1 MRDTRTRVPS
11 CTPPLKGQRSRVALG
26 RSAPLAFSLS
36 TERGRV
42 LTRFSKDVDALDA
55 ALPAMLAQTLT
66 CLAALLSALLAIIAS
81 SPLAT
86 PAVGLVAFSFARVV
100 HRYRPSAVSAPW
112 L

>member
-1 MRDTRTRVPS
+1 M
-11 CTPPLKGQRSRVALG
+11 LALNA
-26 RSAPLAFSLS
+26 SDSLHKNALHCVLHAPLSFSLS

-66 CLAALLSALLAIIAS
+66 CLAALLAALFAIVAS

-86 PAVGLVAFSFARVV
+86 PAVGLVALCFARVV
-100 HRYRPSAVSAPW
+100 KVR
-112 L
+112 